1 MTTLL
6 LTSDEAD
13 SRTCPGLPSRGPTRS
28 NSPMTPAALDLDLL
42 VPYRPLACRGAVAL
56 SAPRAPWAKLHGR
69 IAVICLQASATSAS
83 GSSVL
88 AELHGVAN
96 TTGRLSASDTC
107 EAQREQQESCHDASH
122 ASRQRRSRPPAP
134 PGIENGRTAARR
146 RGPRGTPDERKI
158 EATRVTV
165 PRLPRGLEIGEG
177 PRQMYSR
184 REWQKYP

>member
-69 IAVICLQASATSAS
+69 IAVICLQASATSLRTAQS
-83 GSSVL
+83 APNCKVRL
-88 AELHGVAN
+88 N

-122 ASRQRRSRPPAP
+122 ASGQRRSRPAAP
-134 PGIENGRTAARR
+134 PGIENSRTAARR

-158 EATRVTV
+158 EAASVTV
-165 PRLPRGLEIGEG
+165 PRLPRGVAARQG
-177 PRQMYSR
+177 PRQVHPG
-184 REWQKYP
+184 REWEKHP